1 MLGGVVKQILPS
13 FRLKESDINRDIDNI
28 LSLGVN
34 VRLNVDVEKLLIE
47 KLKREGFKY
56 IIYAIGAGV
65 AKELILKNAK
75 PGKVINAL
83 EFLKAYKHRELKNIG
98 RKIVVVGGGNTAVD
112 SARAAVRVEGVKRV
126 SVLYRRSFYEM
137 PADLEEYENA
147 VKEGISYIFLAQP
160 IEFVGNKTIRC
171 QKMML
176 SEKGEDGRRLS
187 IPSDETF
194 DVEADLLITA
204 IGETV
209 DTKFLEKCGVP
220 LDEANNINVDEAY
233 ENKNK
238 RCLFN
243 R

>member
-83 EFLKAYKHRELKNIG
+83 EFLKAYKHRELKI
-98 RKIVVVGGGNTAVD
+98 
-112 SARAAVRVEGVKRV
+112 
-126 SVLYRRSFYEM
+126 
-137 PADLEEYENA
+137 
-147 VKEGISYIFLAQP
+147 
-160 IEFVGNKTIRC
+160 
-171 QKMML
+171 
-176 SEKGEDGRRLS
+176 
-187 IPSDETF
+187 
-194 DVEADLLITA
+194 
-204 IGETV
+204 
-209 DTKFLEKCGVP
+209 
-220 LDEANNINVDEAY
+220 
-233 ENKNK
+233 
-238 RCLFN
+238 
-243 R
+243 